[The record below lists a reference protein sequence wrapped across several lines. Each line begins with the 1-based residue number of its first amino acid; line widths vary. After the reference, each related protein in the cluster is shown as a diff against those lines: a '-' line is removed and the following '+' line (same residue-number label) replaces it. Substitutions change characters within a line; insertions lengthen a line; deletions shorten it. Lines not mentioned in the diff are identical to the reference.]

1 MMNQQKAYWVEC
13 LCWTSIYATESKNS
27 VLRKLISTHLLLIVN
42 GLHNKHG
49 LSISLSLFVL
59 SPFCLKYL

>member
-42 GLHNKHG
+42 GLHNKIDVRDG
-49 LSISLSLFVL
+49 IWIKTLNLCKI
-59 SPFCLKYL
+59 